1 MIDEYEKGFMNSGR
15 CARADARR
23 LSITVL
29 SDGKSWIN
37 EYIPDLVSSFTLSGH
52 DVSWVH
58 EISEITEGDLSF
70 YLGCGR
76 IVPPD
81 VLSKN
86 RHNLVVHA
94 SALPQGRGWSPLTWQ
109 ILEGRN
115 EIPISLFEAEKS
127 VDSGKIYLRDVMRFD
142 GTELIGELRQKTGEY
157 TVRLCRAF
165 VENYPDTVLKGT
177 DQTGASSYYRRRGSE
192 DSKLDPDR
200 TIREQ
205 FNLMRVVD
213 NEHYPARFELNGARY
228 TLRIER
234 GWE

>member
-1 MIDEYEKGFMNSGR
+1 MVDEYEEGFMSAGISSNTGAG
-15 CARADARR
+15 C

-29 SDGKSWIN
+29 TDGESWIN

-58 EISEITEGDLSF
+58 EISEITEGELSF
-70 YLGCGR
+70 YLGCGK

-115 EIPISLFEAEKS
+115 EIPISLFEAERF
-127 VDSGKIYLRDVMRFD
+127 VDSGKIYIRDVMRFD
-142 GTELIGELRQKTGEY
+142 GTELIGELRQKAGEY

-165 VENYPDTVLKGT
+165 VENYPNIVLKGANQAGT
-177 DQTGASSYYRRRGSE
+177 SSYYRKRSPE
-192 DSKLDPDR
+192 DSRLDPDR

-213 NEHYPARFELNGARY
+213 NEHYPARFELNGAQY
-228 TLRIER
+228 TLRIEK